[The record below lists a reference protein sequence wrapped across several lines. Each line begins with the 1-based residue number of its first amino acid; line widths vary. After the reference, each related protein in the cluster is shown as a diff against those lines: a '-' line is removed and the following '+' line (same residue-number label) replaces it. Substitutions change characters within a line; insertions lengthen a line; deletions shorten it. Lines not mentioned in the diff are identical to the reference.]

1 MRGGEWYPEN
11 PGSRKILVWSR
22 NLGSLFDESQS
33 LVFFVFFVSRSLEF
47 LAAGSRSLGFFYF
60 SKGLD
65 QNISLWARKVSVA
78 QPARYIV
85 YSTRSFEGRP
95 EERNGCLKWYACS
108 FDQVSA
114 DNNNTLV
121 MKFQTPYWNCLKVSL
136 LGVFG
141 VFGIYWRDTPVYSVK
156 DYV

>member
-1 MRGGEWYPEN
+1 MANGTQ
-11 PGSRKILVWSR
+11 KILGLGKFWSD
-22 NLGSLFDESQS
+22 LEISE
-33 LVFFVFFVSRSLEF
+33 VFLMSHEVSFFCVFFVSRSLEF

-65 QNISLWARKVSVA
+65 QNVSLWARKVSVA

-95 EERNGCLKWYACS
+95 EERNGCLKWHACS

-141 VFGIYWRDTPVYSVK
+141 VFEIYWRDTPVYSVK
-156 DYV
+156 DYA